1 MYAFI
6 VHSEWPKFNLWS
18 LFSSPYKANN
28 KSISFSPVPSE
39 SFTKEATLFDVM
51 EQNVEQQ
58 SKGDVKETKNEKN
71 SNKCSTILC

>member
-1 MYAFI
+1 MSFLTLDGLNFPFFPPRAKPIINQF
-6 VHSEWPKFNLWS
+6 H
-18 LFSSPYKANN
+18 FSS
-28 KSISFSPVPSE
+28 FPSE
-39 SFTKEATLFDVM
+39 SFRKEATLFDVM